1 MPKVHLEKENKTVN
15 VQAKTIAELLKK
27 LKLNPTVCLVT
38 VNNELVT
45 GQYKIKSRDK
55 IKILPVVSGG

>member
-15 VQAKTIAELLKK
+15 IQAKTIAELLKK
-27 LKLNPTVCLVT
+27 LELNPTVYLVS
-38 VNNELVT
+38 VNDELVT
-45 GQYKIKSRDK
+45 TQYKIKNNDK

>member
-1 MPKVHLEKENKTVN
+1 MPKVHLEKENKTLN

-27 LKLNPTVCLVT
+27 LELNPTIYLVT

-45 GQYKIKSRDK
+45 EQYKIKNTDK
-55 IKILPVVSGG
+55 INILPVVSGG

>member
-15 VQAKTIAELLKK
+15 VQAKTVAELLKK
-27 LKLNPTVCLVT
+27 LELNPTICLVS
-38 VNNELVT
+38 VNDELVT
-45 GQYKIKSRDK
+45 TQYKIKSNDK

>member
-27 LKLNPTVCLVT
+27 LELNPTIYLVS
-38 VNNELVT
+38 VNNELVI
-45 GQYKIKSRDK
+45 GQYKIKSNDK